1 MHIKY
6 MLWFESCL
14 LSHTVQSPHSIFP
27 RTGKRPR
34 SRRLGCPAPISG
46 QQFAAFRYFGRGF
59 RAPVSARY
67 FPISVSGEG
76 RLVRLLAETN
86 STRDRVKLIRPI
98 AGFIVHAPHRQAVVA
113 VSP

>member
-1 MHIKY
+1 MASQRCAFGEPDVELHAINLK
-6 MLWFESCL
+6 LSTDQHCAP

-34 SRRLGCPAPISG
+34 SRRLGSPAPVSG

-67 FPISVSGEG
+67 FPISVFGEG
-76 RLVRLLAETN
+76 RLVRLLAET
-86 STRDRVKLIRPI
+86 SSMRDRVKFI
-98 AGFIVHAPHRQAVVA
+98 AP
-113 VSP
+113 S